1 MENTSTHATLGSKT
15 FQNTPS
21 ASADTL
27 PLPPPKAI
35 LHSIVAVVRGKII
48 CLVTKVHL
56 LMFYFIRRKQWLMKK
71 NKKQTNHT
79 SKGLLKLISMRCQN
93 SVCILNPMV
102 LRVAL
107 LKVTKLE

>member
-1 MENTSTHATLGSKT
+1 
-15 FQNTPS
+15 
-21 ASADTL
+21 
-27 PLPPPKAI
+27 
-35 LHSIVAVVRGKII
+35 
-48 CLVTKVHL
+48 
-56 LMFYFIRRKQWLMKK
+56 MKK
-71 NKKQTNHT
+71 NKKQINHT